1 MATPKTTE
9 IATVEVTQDK
19 PLYKMLVNWRHG
31 AFYPVNTVSDLAS
44 VPIELIDS
52 AIEAGYMEKI

>member
-1 MATPKTTE
+1 MATKTTTETATE
-9 IATVEVTQDK
+9 IAQDK

-44 VPIELIDS
+44 VPIDLIES
-52 AIEAGYMEKI
+52 AIESGYMEKI